1 MYSGSKQYDG
11 LADLPKDAITGEFMS
26 AEGGYSSL
34 IQLQEGKDYTL
45 YAAYLTDINAGTEA
59 KDFVVT
65 VTLLNKNY
73 EFMDGSTR
81 DTFTQAKYPSTKITV
96 EKALIPWFAGDT
108 LTVMNNLAH
117 SYTVDLSAVLQR
129 ALGPDSRMEY
139 GDVIYGD
146 ITVDLGSYY
155 NAAQGEAR
163 IENGKLI
170 LPIQA
175 VDTETE
181 KAIGKVTVNVSST
194 NILDF
199 ILTIDVSATNKF
211 LPQLDGELTFSPAEI
226 TYGDTLD
233 KITISGTMKYDGK
246 VVPGKFTWQD
256 AGYAPGVGTYPAIW
270 IFTPDNDTIYESV
283 NGEKSIKVNRATPT
297 GAPGYTR
304 ITSAGKT
311 LADAELSLTGGT
323 LNPGK
328 GILEWID
335 ENGNVLEDTTPVEA
349 NKIYKWRFLPDS
361 NNYTTLTGGIELY
374 HVEAPATP
382 APATPAPNPYYIMD
396 GANSNWVLNEDGS
409 MAIRGNG
416 AFSKFTGVK
425 VDGVLI
431 DPSNYTVKE
440 GSTIVTLKAEY
451 LNTLSEGSHSFE
463 ILWVDGSAATDF
475 TVTGNAADYIT
486 VNAPQTGLDSHVMFW
501 LLLALA
507 ILSGLAADTFKR
519 VRKQQ

>member
-1 MYSGSKQYDG
+1 M
-11 LADLPKDAITGEFMS
+11 
-26 AEGGYSSL
+26 
-34 IQLQEGKDYTL
+34 
-45 YAAYLTDINAGTEA
+45 
-59 KDFVVT
+59 
-65 VTLLNKNY
+65 
-73 EFMDGSTR
+73 
-81 DTFTQAKYPSTKITV
+81 
-96 EKALIPWFAGDT
+96 
-108 LTVMNNLAH
+108 
-117 SYTVDLSAVLQR
+117 
-129 ALGPDSRMEY
+129 
-139 GDVIYGD
+139 
-146 ITVDLGSYY
+146 
-155 NAAQGEAR
+155 
-163 IENGKLI
+163 
-170 LPIQA
+170 
-175 VDTETE
+175 
-181 KAIGKVTVNVSST
+181 
-194 NILDF
+194 
-199 ILTIDVSATNKF
+199 
-211 LPQLDGELTFSPAEI
+211 
-226 TYGDTLD
+226 
-233 KITISGTMKYDGK
+233 
-246 VVPGKFTWQD
+246 
-256 AGYAPGVGTYPAIW
+256 
-270 IFTPDNDTIYESV
+270 
-283 NGEKSIKVNRATPT
+283 
-297 GAPGYTR
+297 
-304 ITSAGKT
+304 
-311 LADAELSLTGGT
+311 
-323 LNPGK
+323 
-328 GILEWID
+328 
-335 ENGNVLEDTTPVEA
+335 LEDTTPVEA

-519 VRKQQ
+519 VKKQQ